1 LTSRGIDRAQSGQP
15 GGECGVRGT
24 VPEQIGVHAV
34 HRVRDQTGQLTGDRR
49 CGDAHGGE
57 ERPFH
62 PVCDLGQGL
71 GGRRMS
77 PDHGLGL
84 IYQLRGSRTA
94 VPDVASDLAAAA
106 TRANA
111 TVGSGRGPV
120 HGSRVHTAFRQEIL
134 ALGRS
139 DVFSEISYLNGRVV
153 P

>member
-1 LTSRGIDRAQSGQP
+1 
-15 GGECGVRGT
+15 
-24 VPEQIGVHAV
+24 
-34 HRVRDQTGQLTGDRR
+34 
-49 CGDAHGGE
+49 
-57 ERPFH
+57 
-62 PVCDLGQGL
+62 
-71 GGRRMS
+71 MS

-94 VPDVASDLAAAA
+94 VPDVASDVAAAA

-153 P
+153 PYGTPGSVRLDAVVDPNLTAPVAVYDLKTGSAHLTQARINQIRSHLPPAYMNVPILKLR